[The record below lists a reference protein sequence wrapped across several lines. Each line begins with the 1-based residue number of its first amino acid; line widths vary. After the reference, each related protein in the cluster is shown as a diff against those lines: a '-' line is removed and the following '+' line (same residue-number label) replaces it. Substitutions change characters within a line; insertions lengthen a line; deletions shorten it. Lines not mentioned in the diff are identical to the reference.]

1 MTYEMTFSGGV
12 LYNEKGE
19 TSVKGLYAAG
29 DELFGGI
36 SCASTFGWI
45 AGGNAAAHAK
55 TANGVNLKRWDEEV
69 ERKKDA
75 LLKIRNRGSG
85 ASWQETNIALQQ
97 LMSDYAGLVRSESLL
112 RAGFAHVKRL
122 KEKAPALLTA
132 KNSHELMHALEV
144 LNLIDLA
151 EVVLI
156 AAGERKES
164 RKKHVRAD
172 YPFTNPL
179 LEKLL
184 IVKKVDGKAV
194 TEWREI
200 KR

>member
-1 MTYEMTFSGGV
+1 M
-12 LYNEKGE
+12 
-19 TSVKGLYAAG
+19 
-29 DELFGGI
+29 

-55 TANGVNLKRWDEEV
+55 TANGVNVRRWDEEV
-69 ERKKDA
+69 ERKKDV

-97 LMSDYAGLVRSESLL
+97 VMSDYAGLVRSESLL
-112 RAGFAHVKRL
+112 HAGLAHVQRL
-122 KEKAPALLTA
+122 KEKALALLTA
-132 KNSHELMHALEV
+132 KNPHELMHALEV
-144 LNLIDLA
+144 LELIDLA
-151 EVVLI
+151 EILLV
-156 AAGERKES
+156 AASERKES
-164 RKKHVRAD
+164 RKKHVRVD

-184 IVKKVDGKAV
+184 IVKKVNGKPV